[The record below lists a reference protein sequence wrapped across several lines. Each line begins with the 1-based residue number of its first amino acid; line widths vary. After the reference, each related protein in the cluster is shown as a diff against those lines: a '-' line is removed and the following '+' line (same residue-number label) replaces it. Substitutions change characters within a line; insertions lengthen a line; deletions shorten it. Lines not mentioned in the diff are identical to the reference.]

1 MGTMKKQD
9 IRELLQEVIEKLQ
22 NIKDELAGDCEAVE
36 VALPEI
42 PDKYDKDHA
51 FDPDRYEFI
60 DLGLKSGRRWA
71 TSPAPGHYQYDEAVE
86 VFGNYLPRA
95 SAMVELW
102 ESCKW
107 DWDDTCKGYKVT
119 GPNGNS
125 IFIPA
130 NGWQDYDSDT
140 EKLIPGALGSVG
152 SGGYWWAFAP
162 NSQAYARN
170 LYFNSGNVNPLSSGG
185 RAVGC
190 GVWPCRELS

>member
-1 MGTMKKQD
+1 MKKQD

-42 PDKYDKDHA
+42 PDKYDEDHP

-71 TSPAPGHYQYDEAVE
+71 TRPAPGHYQYDEAVE
-86 VFGNYLPRA
+86 VFGDYLPRA
-95 SAMVELW
+95 SAMVELREDCDW
-102 ESCKW
+102 KW
-107 DWDDTCKGYKVT
+107 DDEEKGYNVT
-119 GPNGNS
+119 GPNGNT

-130 NGWQDYDSDT
+130 NGWQDFDVDT
-140 EKLIPGALGSVG
+140 EKLIPGALNNVG
-152 SGGYWWAFAP
+152 SGGNWWTFAP
-162 NSQAYARN
+162 NSQTYARN
-170 LYFNSGNVNPLSSGG
+170 LYFNSGSVNPLSINN
-185 RAVGC
+185 RANGY